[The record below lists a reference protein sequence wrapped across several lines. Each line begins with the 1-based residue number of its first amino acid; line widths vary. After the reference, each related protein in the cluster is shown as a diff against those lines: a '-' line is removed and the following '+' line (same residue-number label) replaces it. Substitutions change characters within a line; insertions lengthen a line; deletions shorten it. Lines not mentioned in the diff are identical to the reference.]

1 MARNLLRSPPIF
13 EASVRSERDL
23 HTPQRRRSVVLLAA
37 VLLGAFI
44 ALAGSVSSYRKVQ
57 SFQPLGFVAEP
68 GAGHWVVVEVTR
80 SGTPV
85 EPGDWIL
92 DVNGRPAGEVADLS
106 SALRG
111 RRESQLSVLRGEAVL
126 PAVVYQPPPLE
137 VDAAYLILALIGAGY
152 LVIGFYTLL
161 QDQRRTTILFYL
173 WCLTSALVYVV
184 SPADLASSLDRA
196 LYGLETVARIL
207 LAPLTLHLF
216 LVFPRPIRYARAAV
230 PFVYLPAAL
239 LLFGEAD
246 AMLWDGKVLWSR
258 ELASAIPL
266 LEVLELYHLVLM
278 ALLAAGILAWRLLR
292 KMHPEPL
299 RQATW
304 LALGLAGGYLP
315 FLGLY
320 LLPRTLGNEPGALQ
334 SALAVMPLALVPLT
348 FAYAILRYRLWDIGA
363 LVRSSVSLTLTVL
376 VGVLGF
382 SLASLVVTRVVPED
396 LQTARTMLSFVSG
409 LTIAG
414 LMIPTRR
421 RLDRSLERIQYGRSF
436 RQRRSLAEF
445 GRDLLR
451 ERDLGRLSE
460 MLLGQ
465 LEDTFDLTCS
475 NLLLRTE
482 QGLVALRDEPALA
495 GPLPEEALGEGF
507 WDRDVRPLT
516 GVELSTDAATPQRRL
531 FTSGYR
537 YALPLRVREARLG
550 VVVLGYK
557 AEEVPLSSDDLDLI
571 RNLLN
576 QVALAVENA
585 QLLDEVREQLGE
597 VSRLQHYSQEIL
609 ASSPAGLVVLDG
621 GGRIESVN
629 SAFARLVG
637 LEEKILAGRRLADLL
652 PVEPLPEPHEGLREV
667 SLRDVSGQVRHL
679 QISVAHLEPEA
690 ANPRRVVAVSDV
702 TERVEMES
710 ALKERERLAS
720 LGMLAAGVAHE
731 VNTPLTGISSYAQ
744 MLLAEMPA
752 DDPRRGI
759 LEKMERQTF
768 RASRIVGNLLEF
780 SRDRPLEA
788 EAVDLVA
795 VLDETLELVRE
806 RLEESA
812 VALEWAGSPQPALV
826 AGNDSELQQVFT
838 NLVLN
843 AADAMG
849 PAGGGTLTLAV
860 DGDERWVRAT
870 VADDGPGIAAEH
882 LEEIFKPFFST
893 KASRGGTGLGLSISR
908 SIVRRHGGEIRVTSR
923 PGEGCRFVVEL
934 PRLTEGSPR

>member
-1 MARNLLRSPPIF
+1 M
-13 EASVRSERDL
+13 
-23 HTPQRRRSVVLLAA
+23 
-37 VLLGAFI
+37 
-44 ALAGSVSSYRKVQ
+44 
-57 SFQPLGFVAEP
+57 
-68 GAGHWVVVEVTR
+68 
-80 SGTPV
+80 
-85 EPGDWIL
+85 
-92 DVNGRPAGEVADLS
+92 
-106 SALRG
+106 
-111 RRESQLSVLRGEAVL
+111 
-126 PAVVYQPPPLE
+126 
-137 VDAAYLILALIGAGY
+137 
-152 LVIGFYTLL
+152 
-161 QDQRRTTILFYL
+161 
-173 WCLTSALVYVV
+173 V
-184 SPADLASSLDRA
+184 SPADLLSPIDRT
-196 LYGLETVARIL
+196 LYGLETIARIL

-216 LVFPRPIRYARAAV
+216 LIFPRPIRHARWVV

-278 ALLAAGILAWRLLR
+278 ALLAAGLLAWRLLR

-334 SALAVMPLALVPLT
+334 NALAVMPLALVPLT

-376 VGVLGF
+376 VGVIGF
-382 SLASLVVTRVVPED
+382 SLASLVVTRVLPED

-409 LTIAG
+409 VTIAG

-421 RLDRSLERIQYGRSF
+421 RIDRSLERIQYGSAF
-436 RQRRSLAEF
+436 RQRRSLADF

-475 NLLLRTE
+475 NLLLLTE
-482 QGLVALRDEPALA
+482 QGLVALRDEPGLS
-495 GPLPEEALGEGF
+495 GTLPEQALGADF
-507 WDRDVRPLT
+507 WDRDVRPLS
-516 GVELSTDAATPQRRL
+516 GVELSTESSTPQRRL

-537 YALPLRVREARLG
+537 YAMPLRVREARLG

-576 QVALAVENA
+576 QVSLAVENA
-585 QLLDEVREQLGE
+585 QLLDEVKERLDE

-609 ASSPAGLVVLDG
+609 ASSPAGLVVLERD
-621 GGRIESVN
+621 GRIESVN

-637 LEEKILAGRRLADLL
+637 LDETVLVGRRLGDLL
-652 PVEPLPEPHEGLREV
+652 PVEPLPAPSDGLREV
-667 SLRDVSGQVRHL
+667 SLQDVTGQTRHL
-679 QISVAHLEPEA
+679 QVSVARLAEEPGGA
-690 ANPRRVVAVSDV
+690 RRVVAISDV
-702 TERVEMES
+702 TERVEMEN

-744 MLLAEMPA
+744 MLLADMPT
-752 DDPRRGI
+752 DDPRRPV

-780 SRDRPLEA
+780 SRERPGGSDRI
-788 EAVDLVA
+788 DLVT
-795 VLDETLELVRE
+795 VLDETLEL
-806 RLEESA
+806 LEERIRQKA
-812 VALEWAGSPQPALV
+812 VAVRWASSREPAPV
-826 AGNDSELQQVFT
+826 EGNDSELQQVFT

-843 AADAMG
+843 AVDAMSG
-849 PAGGGTLTLAV
+849 NGGGTLTLSI
-860 DGDERWVRAT
+860 DGDDTWVRTT
-870 VADDGPGIAAEH
+870 VGDDGPGIPADR
-882 LEEIFKPFFST
+882 LEEIFKPFVST
-893 KASRGGTGLGLSISR
+893 KVSSGGTGLGLAISR
-908 SIVRRHGGEIRVTSR
+908 SIVRRHGGEIRVSSE

-934 PRLTEGSPR
+934 PRPTEGAAP

>member
-1 MARNLLRSPPIF
+1 
-13 EASVRSERDL
+13 VRSDRDSQ
-23 HTPQRRRSVVLLAA
+23 TPLRRTLVLLAA
-37 VLLGAFI
+37 VLVGAFI
-44 ALAGSVSSYRKVQ
+44 AFAGSVSSYRKVQ
-57 SFQPLGFVAEP
+57 SFQPLGFIAEP
-68 GAGHWVVVEVTR
+68 GPGHWVVVEVTR
-80 SGTPV
+80 SGLPLAA
-85 EPGDWIL
+85 GDWIL
-92 DVNGRPAGEVADLS
+92 DVDGRPAGEVGDLP
-106 SALRG
+106 SALRA

-126 PAVVYQPPPLE
+126 PAVVYQLPPLD

-152 LVIGFYTLL
+152 LIIGFYTLL
-161 QDQRRTTILFYL
+161 QDQRRAAILFYL

-184 SPADLASSLDRA
+184 SPADLLSPIDQA

-216 LVFPRPIRYARAAV
+216 LVFPRPIRFARTVV
-230 PFVYLPAAL
+230 PFVYLPAAV

-258 ELASAIPL
+258 ELGSAIPL
-266 LEVLELYHLVLM
+266 LEALELYHLVLM
-278 ALLAAGILAWRLLR
+278 ALLAAGLLAWRLLR

-320 LLPRTLGNEPGALQ
+320 LLPRTLGNEPGSLQ
-334 SALAVMPLALVPLT
+334 NALAVMPLALVPLT

-376 VGVLGF
+376 VGVIGF

-421 RLDRSLERIQYGRSF
+421 RLDRSLERIQYGSTF

-482 QGLVALRDEPALA
+482 HGLLALRDEPGLA
-495 GPLPEEALGEGF
+495 GPLPEEALGEDF

-516 GVELSTDAATPQRRL
+516 GVELSTEATTPQRRL

-571 RNLLN
+571 RSLLN
-576 QVALAVENA
+576 QVSLAVENA
-585 QLLDEVREQLGE
+585 QLLDEVREQLDE

-609 ASSPAGLVVLDG
+609 ASSPAGLVVLDRA
-621 GGRIESVN
+621 GRIESVN

-637 LEEKILAGRRLADLL
+637 LEENVLAGRRLGDLL

-667 SLRDVSGQVRHL
+667 SLQDISGQTRHL
-679 QISVAHLEPEA
+679 QVSVAHLDHGVGV
-690 ANPRRVVAVSDV
+690 PRRVVAVSDV
-702 TERVEMES
+702 TERVEMET
-710 ALKERERLAS
+710 ALKEGERLAS

-744 MLLAEMPA
+744 MLLADMPA
-752 DDPRRGI
+752 DDPRRRI

-780 SRDRPLEA
+780 SRERPGET
-788 EAVDLVA
+788 EAVDLVE
-795 VLDETLELVRE
+795 VLDETLDLVGE
-806 RLEESA
+806 RLAETGVAVEWVGSREPTRVIGSA
-812 VALEWAGSPQPALV
+812 G
-826 AGNDSELQQVFT
+826 ELQQVFT

-843 AADAMG
+843 AIDAMEG
-849 PAGGGTLTLAV
+849 NGGGTLTLGI
-860 DGDERWVRAT
+860 DGDERWIRAT
-870 VADDGPGIAAEH
+870 VADDGPGVPADR
-882 LEEIFKPFFST
+882 LEEIFKPFVST
-893 KASRGGTGLGLSISR
+893 KVSAGGTGLGLSISR
-908 SIVRRHGGEIRVTSR
+908 SIVRRHGGEIRLTSR
-923 PGEGCRFVVEL
+923 PGEGCRFAVEL
-934 PRLTEGSPR
+934 PRPEEGGSG

>member
-1 MARNLLRSPPIF
+1 MRPDRDTLTPP
-13 EASVRSERDL
+13 
-23 HTPQRRRSVVLLAA
+23 RRRTLVLLAA
-37 VLLGAFI
+37 VLVGAFI
-44 ALAGSVSSYRKVQ
+44 AFAGSVSSYRKVQ
-57 SFQPLGFVAEP
+57 SFQPLGFIAEP
-68 GAGHWVVVEVTR
+68 GPGHWVVVEVTR
-80 SGTPV
+80 SGLPLTA
-85 EPGDWIL
+85 GDWIL
-92 DVNGRPAGEVADLS
+92 DVNGRPAGEVADLAA
-106 SALRG
+106 ALRP
-111 RRESQLSVLRGEAVL
+111 RRESQLSVLRGDSVL
-126 PAVVYQPPPLE
+126 PAVVYQLPPLD

-152 LVIGFYTLL
+152 LIVGFYTVL
-161 QDQRRTTILFYL
+161 QDQRRAAILFYL

-184 SPADLASSLDRA
+184 SPADLLSPLDQA
-196 LYGLETVARIL
+196 LYGLETIARIL

-216 LVFPRPIRYARAAV
+216 LIFPRPIRFARAVV
-230 PFVYLPAAL
+230 PFVYLPAVV

-258 ELASAIPL
+258 ELGSAIPL
-266 LEVLELYHLVLM
+266 LEALELYHLVLM
-278 ALLAAGILAWRLLR
+278 ALLAAGLLAWRLLR

-334 SALAVMPLALVPLT
+334 NALAVMPLALVPLT

-376 VGVLGF
+376 FGVIGF

-421 RLDRSLERIQYGRSF
+421 RLDRSLERIQYGSTF

-482 QGLVALRDEPALA
+482 HGLLALRDEPGLA
-495 GPLPEEALGEGF
+495 GPLPEEALGADF

-516 GVELSTDAATPQRRL
+516 GVELSTEATTPQRRL

-571 RNLLN
+571 RSLLN
-576 QVALAVENA
+576 QVSLAVENA
-585 QLLDEVREQLGE
+585 RLLDEVREQLDE

-609 ASSPAGLVVLDG
+609 ASSPAGLVVLDRA
-621 GGRIESVN
+621 GRIESVN

-637 LEEKILAGRRLADLL
+637 LEEEVLAGRRLGDLL

-667 SLRDVSGQVRHL
+667 SLQDVSGQTRHL
-679 QISVAHLEPEA
+679 QVSVAHLDHGIGT
-690 ANPRRVVAVSDV
+690 PRRVVAVSDV
-702 TERVEMES
+702 TERVEMET
-710 ALKERERLAS
+710 ALKEGERLAS

-744 MLLAEMPA
+744 MLLADMPA
-752 DDPRRGI
+752 DDPRRKI

-780 SRDRPLEA
+780 SRERPSET
-788 EAVDLVA
+788 EAVDLVE
-795 VLDETLELVRE
+795 VLDETLDLVGE
-806 RLEESA
+806 RLAETGVA
-812 VALEWAGSPQPALV
+812 VEWTGSRRPTRV
-826 AGNDSELQQVFT
+826 IGNDGELQQVFT

-843 AADAMG
+843 AIDAMEG
-849 PAGGGTLTLAV
+849 NGGGTLTLGI
-860 DGDERWVRAT
+860 DGDERWIRAT
-870 VADDGPGIAAEH
+870 VTDDGPGVPAER
-882 LEEIFKPFFST
+882 LEEIFKPFVST
-893 KASRGGTGLGLSISR
+893 KVSAGGTGLGLSISR
-908 SIVRRHGGEIRVTSR
+908 SIVRRHGGEIRLTSR
-923 PGEGCRFVVEL
+923 PGEGCRFDVEL
-934 PRLTEGSPR
+934 PRPEEGGAG